1 MNENDLRI
9 VGLARILVDHSLEV
23 RQGHKVLISAPSDA
37 KPLVLAV
44 HKECILRGSYPW
56 QRIQFPE
63 TDSIFFE
70 FSEDHQIDFLS
81 PVDMSVLEKPDRL
94 LFIRTETNT
103 GYLEKI
109 DPARIARRRLA
120 IGPAHELMN
129 SKRWCATFFPSEA
142 LAKRA
147 GLSLADF
154 SEIFFTSVNHD
165 WTELEE
171 KGKALAE
178 RLNRSRW
185 IRIEGSGTDLEFSIA
200 GRTAVVGGGRFN
212 MPDGE
217 VYTAPV
223 EDSTRGRVLFDLP
236 VDFDGHPIREAVLEF
251 EHGRVIRSEAIEGK
265 PSLDSLLDTDEG
277 ARRLGEFAIGINYEM
292 VRPLGHIAL
301 DEKIGGT
308 MHLAIGF
315 TPPDTGGTN
324 KSAIHF
330 DLLKDLR
337 SKGRIVAD
345 GQTIMEKGQLLF

>member
-1 MNENDLRI
+1 MNETDQRI
-9 VGLARILVDHSLEV
+9 VHLARILVDHSLEI
-23 RQGHKVLISAPSDA
+23 QPGHKVLIAAPSDA

-44 HKECILRGSYPW
+44 YKECLLRGSYPW

-63 TDSIFFE
+63 TESVFFE

-81 PVDMSVLEKPDRL
+81 PVDMSVLGKSDRL
-94 LFIRTETNT
+94 LFIRTETNS

-109 DPARIARRRLA
+109 DPSRIARRRRA

-147 GLSLADF
+147 EMSLSDF
-154 SEIFFTSVNHD
+154 SENFFRSINHD
-165 WTELEE
+165 WTEVEE

-178 RLNRSRW
+178 RLNRSKW
-185 IRIEGSGTDLEFSIA
+185 IRIEGSHTDLEFSIA
-200 GRTAVVGGGRFN
+200 GRTAVVGSGRFN

-236 VDFDGHPIREAVLEF
+236 VDFEGHPIREAMLVF
-251 EHGRVIRSEAIEGK
+251 EHGQVIRSEAIEGK
-265 PSLDSLLDTDEG
+265 PSLDSLLDTDAG
-277 ARRLGEFAIGINYEM
+277 ARRLGEFGIGINFEM

-308 MHLAIGF
+308 IHLAIGF
-315 TPPDTGGTN
+315 TPPNTGGTN

-337 SKGRIVAD
+337 GQGRIVAD
-345 GQTIMEKGQLLF
+345 GQTIVDNGRIVP